1 MGYQAP
7 SAMAKCLQHQP
18 GVRMKTKYWI
28 WIGGVLVAGAA
39 AATAWVIQPAI
50 APIQPPAPNSFDDA
64 SVARGAR
71 VVAQGD
77 CMVCHTAPGGAP
89 YAGGLPLRT
98 PFGTIY
104 TTNIT
109 PDKET
114 GIGNW
119 PLAAFTRALRHGVSR
134 DGHLLY
140 PAFPYIHYT
149 RMSTADITDAYA
161 YLMTRT
167 PVVAKAP
174 DNDLLLPLRFRPMLA
189 GWNLLYL
196 RPGPVADNP
205 AQSTEWN
212 RGRYLVDGAGHCA
225 SCHSTLDPIGGERS
239 PAFSGGNIDGCDAP
253 ALTALLQTPKPWNRE
268 QLAHYLR
275 HGWSPEHGAA
285 AGPMGPVAHSLS
297 QVPEADTNAI
307 ATYIMSLQTPAKAL
321 PTTAAAAATATTPP
335 ASSATVT
342 QGAALFAGA
351 CAGCHSAAAPMMAT
365 SGRPSLALSSAV
377 TGDRPDNLIQV
388 VLNGIPWSHPGQ
400 DTFMPPFAASLT
412 DAQIASI
419 AAYVRADIGK
429 RPAWPDVEQRATKI
443 RKENQ

>member
-1 MGYQAP
+1 
-7 SAMAKCLQHQP
+7 
-18 GVRMKTKYWI
+18 MKTKYWI
-28 WIGGVLVAGAA
+28 WIGGVLAASAMAA
-39 AATAWVIQPAI
+39 AAWVIQPAI
-50 APIQPPAPNSFDDA
+50 APIQPPAANDFDSA
-64 SVARGAR
+64 AIARGAR

-77 CMVCHTAPGGAP
+77 CMVCHTAAGGAP

-98 PFGTIY
+98 PFGTIC

-109 PDKET
+109 PDPAT

-119 PLAAFTRALRHGVSR
+119 PLSAFTRALRHGVSR

-149 RMSTADITDAYA
+149 RMSTIDIEDAYA

-167 PVVAKAP
+167 PVVATAP

-205 AQSTEWN
+205 ARTTEWN

-225 SCHSTLDPIGGERS
+225 SCHSTLGPIGGERS
-239 PAFSGGNIDGCDAP
+239 PAFSGGNIDGWDAP
-253 ALTALLQTPKPWNRE
+253 ALTALLQAPKPWTRE
-268 QLAHYLR
+268 QLALYLR

-285 AGPMGPVAHSLS
+285 AGPMGRVAHSLS
-297 QVPEADTNAI
+297 LVPEADSNAI
-307 ATYIMSLQTPAKAL
+307 ATYIMSLQTPAR
-321 PTTAAAAATATTPP
+321 PAAATA
-335 ASSATVT
+335 ATATDKAAVV
-342 QGAALFAGA
+342 QGATLFAGA
-351 CAGCHSAAAPMMAT
+351 CASCHGTAAPMMENG
-365 SGRPSLALSSAV
+365 GRPSLALSTAV
-377 TGDRPDNLIQV
+377 NSERPDNLIQI
-388 VLNGIPWSHPGQ
+388 VLNGVPWSHPDQ
-400 DTFMPPFAASLT
+400 HTFMPPFAASLT

-429 RPAWPDVEQRATKI
+429 RPAWSDVEQRTAKI
-443 RKENQ
+443 RKENQQ

>member
-1 MGYQAP
+1 MDQKGAN
-7 SAMAKCLQHQP
+7 
-18 GVRMKTKYWI
+18 MKKKTWI
-28 WIGGVLVAGAA
+28 WIAGVLVAGAA
-39 AATAWVIQPAI
+39 VAAAWVIQPAI
-50 APIQPPAPNSFDDA
+50 ARIQPPAANAFSSD
-64 SVARGAR
+64 SIARGAR

-77 CMVCHTAPGGAP
+77 CMVCHTAAGGAP
-89 YAGGLPLRT
+89 YAGSLPLRT

-109 PDKET
+109 PDPST

-119 PLAAFTRALRHGVSR
+119 SLEAFTRALRHGVAR

-149 RMSTADITDAYA
+149 RMSSADIGDAYA

-167 PVVAKAP
+167 PVVSTPP

-196 RPGPVADNP
+196 RPGPRPDDSS
-205 AQSTEWN
+205 QSVEWN

-225 SCHSTLDPIGGERS
+225 SCHSALGPIGGERS
-239 PAFSGGNIDGCDAP
+239 PAFSGGNIDGWDAP
-253 ALTALLQTPKPWNRE
+253 ALTSLLQRPKPWNRE
-268 QLAHYLR
+268 QLAQYLR

-307 ATYIMSLQTPAKAL
+307 AAYIMSLQEPAAKAA
-321 PTTAAAAATATTPP
+321 PSAAG
-335 ASSATVT
+335 ASTDVARVQ
-342 QGAALFAGA
+342 QGAILFAGA
-351 CAGCHSAAAPMMAT
+351 CASCHGTAAPMMENG
-365 SGRPSLALSSAV
+365 GRPSLALSSAV
-377 TGDRPDNLIQV
+377 TGDRPDNLIQI
-388 VLNGIPWSHPGQ
+388 VLNGVPWGHPEPS
-400 DTFMPPFAASLT
+400 TFMPPFAAVLT
-412 DAQIASI
+412 DTQIASI

-429 RPAWPDVEQRATKI
+429 RPAWPDVEQRTTKI
-443 RKENQ
+443 RKENQQ

>member
-1 MGYQAP
+1 
-7 SAMAKCLQHQP
+7 
-18 GVRMKTKYWI
+18 MKTKYWI
-28 WIGGVLVAGAA
+28 WIGGVLAAGAA
-39 AATAWVIQPAI
+39 AAAAWVIQPAI
-50 APIQPPAPNSFDDA
+50 APIQPPAANDFDSA
-64 SVARGAR
+64 AIARGAR

-77 CMVCHTAPGGAP
+77 CMVCHTAAGGAP

-109 PDKET
+109 PDPAT

-119 PLAAFTRALRHGVSR
+119 SLSAFTRALRHGVSR

-149 RMSTADITDAYA
+149 RMSNIDIEDAYA

-167 PVVAKAP
+167 PVTATAP

-205 AQSTEWN
+205 AQTADWN

-225 SCHSTLDPIGGERS
+225 SCHSTLGPIGGERS
-239 PAFSGGNIDGCDAP
+239 PAFSGGNIDGWDAP
-253 ALTALLQTPKPWNRE
+253 ALTALLQAPKPWTRE
-268 QLAHYLR
+268 QLALYLR

-297 QVPEADTNAI
+297 LAPEADSNAI
-307 ATYIMSLQTPAKAL
+307 ATYIMSLQTPAKPA
-321 PTTAAAAATATTPP
+321 PAATAAATDKAA
-335 ASSATVT
+335 VV
-342 QGAALFAGA
+342 QGATLFAGA
-351 CAGCHSAAAPMMAT
+351 CASCHGTAAPMMENG
-365 SGRPSLALSSAV
+365 GRPSLALSTAV
-377 TGDRPDNLIQV
+377 NSDRPDNLIQI
-388 VLNGIPWSHPGQ
+388 VLNGVPWSHPGQ
-400 DTFMPPFAASLT
+400 HAFMPPFAASLT

-419 AAYVRADIGK
+419 AAYVRADIGR
-429 RPAWPDVEQRATKI
+429 RPAWNDVEQRTAKI
-443 RKENQ
+443 RKENQQ

>member
-1 MGYQAP
+1 
-7 SAMAKCLQHQP
+7 
-18 GVRMKTKYWI
+18 MKTKTWI
-28 WIGGVLVAGAA
+28 WIAGVLVAGSAA
-39 AATAWVIQPAI
+39 AAAWMIQPAI
-50 APIQPPAPNSFDDA
+50 APIQPPSPNDFTSD
-64 SVARGAR
+64 SIARGAR

-77 CMVCHTAPGGAP
+77 CMVCHTAAGGAP
-89 YAGGLPLRT
+89 YAGSLPLRT

-109 PDKET
+109 PDTAT

-119 PLAAFTRALRHGVSR
+119 SLAAFTRALRHGVAR

-149 RMSTADITDAYA
+149 RMSSADISDAYA

-167 PVVAKAP
+167 PVVSRAP

-196 RPGPVADNP
+196 RPGPLQDDP
-205 AQSTEWN
+205 TQSQEWN

-239 PAFSGGNIDGCDAP
+239 PAFSGGNIDGWDAP
-253 ALTALLQTPKPWNRE
+253 ALTALLQTPKPWNRD

-307 ATYIMSLQTPAKAL
+307 ATYIMSLQKPATNPA
-321 PTTAAAAATATTPP
+321 PAAASTSTDAAR
-335 ASSATVT
+335 VQ
-342 QGAALFAGA
+342 QGAILFAGA
-351 CAGCHSAAAPMMAT
+351 CASCHGAAAPMMAAG
-365 SGRPSLALSSAV
+365 GRPSLALSSAV
-377 TGDRPDNLIQV
+377 TGDKPDNLIQI
-388 VLNGIPWSHPGQ
+388 VLNGVPWAHPEP
-400 DTFMPPFAASLT
+400 TSFMPPFSAVLT
-412 DAQIASI
+412 DTQIASI

-429 RPAWPDVEQRATKI
+429 RPAWSDVEQRATKI
-443 RKENQ
+443 RKENQQ